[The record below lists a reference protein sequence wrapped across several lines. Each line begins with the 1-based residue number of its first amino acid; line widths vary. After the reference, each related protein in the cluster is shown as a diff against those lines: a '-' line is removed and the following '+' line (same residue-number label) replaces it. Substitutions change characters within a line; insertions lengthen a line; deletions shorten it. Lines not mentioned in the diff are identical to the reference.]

1 MKVTRKNESVFF
13 KKNVEFT
20 DQRIERGTN
29 NTYFKGLSVFE
40 DQYSKKN

>member
-1 MKVTRKNESVFF
+1 MKVTRKNESVFL

-20 DQRIERGTN
+20 NQMSERGTN

-40 DQYSKKN
+40 DELSKKN

>member
-1 MKVTRKNESVFF
+1 MKVTRKNESLSL

-20 DQRIERGTN
+20 DQRSERGTN
-29 NTYFKGLSVFE
+29 NIHCIGLSVFE